1 MGATGAALALILGA
15 GSAGAATNLLTN
27 GSFETGD
34 FSGWTVLN
42 TMPSP
47 NSALVTT
54 NLFDG
59 DEIIKPEDGKFEAV
73 FEGFGGPEI
82 SQTFSDAAGEELEVS
97 VWYAFTDPDPELTLI
112 VAGTLHELP
121 FVKTGAFQ
129 EFHFV
134 FKATGSDTLQID
146 SIAASTEAA
155 NVVDN
160 LSIEPFAG
168 VSETPE
174 ASTWAMMIVG
184 FASLGFI
191 AARSGGGRQE
201 RRRTLPG
208 RPVGSTRITVGGKDN
223 ALRPP
228 V

>member
-112 VAGTLHELP
+112 
-121 FVKTGAFQ
+121 
-129 EFHFV
+129 
-134 FKATGSDTLQID
+134 
-146 SIAASTEAA
+146 
-155 NVVDN
+155 N

-168 VSETPE
+168 VSETPK
-174 ASTWAMMIVG
+174 ASTWATMIVG

-208 RPVGSTRITVGGKDN
+208 RPVGSIRITVGGKDN